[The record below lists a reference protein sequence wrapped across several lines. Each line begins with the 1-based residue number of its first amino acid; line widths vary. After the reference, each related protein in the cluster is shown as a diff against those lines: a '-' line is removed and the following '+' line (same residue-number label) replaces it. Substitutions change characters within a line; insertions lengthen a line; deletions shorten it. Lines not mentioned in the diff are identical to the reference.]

1 MVSTATAS
9 KRLLKEYNDLTTNT
23 PDGVVVT
30 SDSPGLHWDVL
41 FSGPSE
47 TPYEGG
53 TFMVKIEFPDNYP
66 FKPPKAKFITKIYHP
81 SIKQDTGEICQDI
94 YEKDWV
100 PTKTMKGVIEILKSM
115 LVAPNTET
123 PLEAEIGNE
132 YVKDRPKFNQKA
144 AEYTKKYAMA

>member
-132 YVKDRPKFNQKA
+132 YVKEDQNSTKKPQN
-144 AEYTKKYAMA
+144 TPKKYAMA

>member
-1 MVSTATAS
+1 MVSTVS
-9 KRLLKEYNDLTTNT
+9 KRLMKEFTNLTTT
-23 PDGVVVT
+23 PPDGVTVT
-30 SDSPGLHWDVL
+30 SDNPGATWSVFLK
-41 FSGPSE
+41 GPSD

-53 TFMVKIEFPDNYP
+53 TFIVKIEFPDNYP

-81 SIKQDTGEICQDI
+81 SIKQDSGEICQDI

-100 PTKTMKGVIEILKSM
+100 PTKTMEGVIDILKTM

-132 YVKDRPKFNQKA
+132 FVKDRPKFNEKA
-144 AEYTKKYAMA
+144 KEYTKKYAMDS